1 MTSEATPLLRRPSET
16 SPPSAHP
23 YILHRTIFYQATS
36 LLSAVDGLFG
46 GYALKTLKSR
56 EAYAAAH
63 GAVLD
68 ASRGVWAAGFVLTV
82 AGTFAGLACVSIAT
96 PFVLLHHPL

>member
-1 MTSEATPLLRRPSET
+1 MSSET
-16 SPPSAHP
+16 SPLLSRPGATAPPSAHP

-46 GYALKTLKSR
+46 AYALKTLKTR
-56 EAYAAAH
+56 EAYAAAQ

-68 ASRGVWAAGFVLTV
+68 ASRGVWAAGFILTV
-82 AGTFAGLACVSIAT
+82 AGTFAGLACVSQ
-96 PFVLLHHPL
+96 